1 MILAWVISLLL
12 LCSSLINYLEKLN
25 ALRIVEVSTIE
36 IAKKHFIASEKSVL
50 ECEQNITNIA
60 ILEER
65 ACFIQS
71 SGKYR
76 WLISSKEKPTI
87 QIGVAVDEKTGV
99 ATRINW
105 RQVFE

>member
-12 LCSSLINYLEKLN
+12 LCSSLINYLERLN
-25 ALRIVEVSTIE
+25 VLRIVEVNTME
-36 IAKKHFIASEKSVL
+36 IAQKNFVNAEKIVL

-60 ILEER
+60 SLEEN

-71 SGKYR
+71 AGKNR
-76 WLISSKEKPTI
+76 WLISSKEKPAI
-87 QIGVAVDEKTGV
+87 QIGVVIDEKTGV
-99 ATRINW
+99 TTRTNW